1 VTGSGGAG
9 MLPPSM
15 LVSSSVRFPPLQKVK
30 KTEAI
35 NYNSH
40 GNQEVSTATIKKVRT
55 RFKNSSLKF
64 KRKTSSSGYRELGRR
79 NNSKGNKTKMKKQKN
94 TVVQKNTWSTK
105 NNSKNTEVITNPRN
119 ILLPTSF

>member
-30 KTEAI
+30 KTEEI

-40 GNQEVSTATIKKVRT
+40 GNQETSTATIKKA
-55 RFKNSSLKF
+55 K
-64 KRKTSSSGYRELGRR
+64 
-79 NNSKGNKTKMKKQKN
+79 
-94 TVVQKNTWSTK
+94 VQKLFP
-105 NNSKNTEVITNPRN
+105 EVQKKDFLFRI
-119 ILLPTSF
+119 

>member
-40 GNQEVSTATIKKVRT
+40 GNQEISTATIKKART
-55 RFKNSSLKF
+55 RFKKLF
-64 KRKTSSSGYRELGRR
+64 LE
-79 NNSKGNKTKMKKQKN
+79 
-94 TVVQKNTWSTK
+94 VQK
-105 NNSKNTEVITNPRN
+105 EDFRFRI
-119 ILLPTSF
+119 